1 MRRCQPF
8 PNKFPWRG
16 ARDPELTGEIPQ
28 TTDTS
33 VQSDGT
39 KRHSDYISESTFPGV
54 FTLTVQMDVPPT
66 YQDTLEGFS

>member
-8 PNKFPWRG
+8 LNKFPWRG
-16 ARDPELTGEIPQ
+16 ACDPELTGEISQ

-39 KRHSDYISESTFPGV
+39 KRHSDYIFESTFPGV
-54 FTLTVQMDVPPT
+54 FTLTV
-66 YQDTLEGFS
+66 